1 MGPWGILVVVGAVV
15 LADRVSKTLAVHRL
29 VSTPGGRG
37 VFRLVISDRLPLAAD
52 TSSRALVALWIA
64 AALSALAAMALL
76 SAGHAD
82 PLVSAGLAVAL
93 AGAFCNL
100 CDRLGRGSVIDF
112 IAIGWWPVFNLADV
126 AIVTGGLVAALSLV

>member
-1 MGPWGILVVVGAVV
+1 MVGAVV
-15 LADRVSKTLAVHRL
+15 LADRVSKMLAVHRL
-29 VSTPGGRG
+29 VSTPGRRG

-64 AALSALAAMALL
+64 AAVSALAAMALL

-100 CDRLGRGSVIDF
+100 RDRLGRGSVIDF

-126 AIVTGGLVAALSLV
+126 AIVAGGLVAVLSLV